1 MSACCLWVQKAKVGT
16 MTFCWGR
23 GRALPPHF
31 NPTGRGG
38 GPKMEFSPIHPTLGQ
53 WEEGS
58 GVGIRLKEGKCT
70 STCSPSIFNRV
81 M

>member
-1 MSACCLWVQKAKVGT
+1 
-16 MTFCWGR
+16 
-23 GRALPPHF
+23 
-31 NPTGRGG
+31 
-38 GPKMEFSPIHPTLGQ
+38 MEFSPIHPTLGQ